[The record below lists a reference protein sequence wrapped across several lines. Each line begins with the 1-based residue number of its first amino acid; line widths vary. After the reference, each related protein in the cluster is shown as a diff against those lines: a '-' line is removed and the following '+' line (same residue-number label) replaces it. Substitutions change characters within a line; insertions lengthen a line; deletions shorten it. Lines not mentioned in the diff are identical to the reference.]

1 MYGHMLSHSA
11 SSSVP
16 VDRRSRAQRR
26 STALAVLLA
35 ASLIGASGC
44 GSSTPAGPA
53 EATDTSSES
62 APLVMVDP
70 AESADVLAL
79 AGVRIIDVRTP
90 QEFAEGHIAG
100 AELIDISQP
109 DFAERIAAL
118 DPAATYFVYCRS
130 DNRSG
135 VATEMM
141 LGMGFTSMFELRGG
155 TVAWQQAGLPL
166 VTG

>member
-1 MYGHMLSHSA
+1 
-11 SSSVP
+11 
-16 VDRRSRAQRR
+16 
-26 STALAVLLA
+26 
-35 ASLIGASGC
+35 
-44 GSSTPAGPA
+44 
-53 EATDTSSES
+53 
-62 APLVMVDP
+62 MVDP
-70 AESADVLAL
+70 EESADVLGL

>member
-1 MYGHMLSHSA
+1 MYGHMVSHSA
-11 SSSVP
+11 STSVQ

-53 EATDTSSES
+53 EAADSSAS

-70 AESADVLAL
+70 EESADVLGL

-166 VTG
+166 VAG